1 MLTQEQ
7 ANNYFE
13 YKDGHIYWKV
23 DKSKIAKKGNLA
35 GTLSKRDGR
44 YRTICD
50 GKQYLNHRIIFLMHY
65 GYLSEEIDH
74 INGNPS
80 DNKIENLRATTKTQN
95 QWNRKVSCNCKSKV
109 KGVHWHKQHK
119 KWYARI
125 TVNKKRINVGLFE
138 SLDEAAKAISNARI
152 EYHGEYRR
160 D

>member
-13 YKDGHIYWKV
+13 YKDGHIYWKI
-23 DKSKIAKKGNLA
+23 DKSRIAKKGKLA

-50 GKQYLNHRIIFLMHY
+50 GKQYLNHRIIFLMHH

-80 DNKIENLRATTKTQN
+80 DNKIENLRLVDYVANALNKKCRISNTGIRGISKDRN
-95 QWNRKVSCNCKSKV
+95 YYKVSFTVKNKSIHVRNFKELEKAKKV
-109 KGVHWHKQHK
+109 AKE
-119 KWYARI
+119 YY
-125 TVNKKRINVGLFE
+125 NKIVE
-138 SLDEAAKAISNARI
+138 EAFS
-152 EYHGEYRR
+152 
-160 D
+160 